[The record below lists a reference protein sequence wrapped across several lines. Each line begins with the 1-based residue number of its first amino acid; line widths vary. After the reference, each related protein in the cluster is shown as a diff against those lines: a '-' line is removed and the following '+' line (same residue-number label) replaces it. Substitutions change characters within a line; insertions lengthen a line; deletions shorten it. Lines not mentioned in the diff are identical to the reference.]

1 MAIVDTILST
11 PVDIAALQAD
21 NKTRETWAY
30 FGPISGLFRGPISG
44 PISGTDWCGPQI

>member
-21 NKTRETWAY
+21 NKTRE
-30 FGPISGLFRGPISG
+30 GLVRWRIH
-44 PISGTDWCGPQI
+44 